1 MPEFA
6 DKARFKTISI
16 EKKAW
21 KAYFWL
27 TAFRRSVYNNG
38 VRIHGNTHKNGK
50 QEACGVFHKTGAKR
64 KVAYGQDGDKMNNL
78 DAKAMSEDEFFAA
91 YEAVKAKAVEKG
103 AINTASLTI
112 NEQADR
118 FEKAFFCEKDE
129 QALFEDALSV

>member
-1 MPEFA
+1 
-6 DKARFKTISI
+6 
-16 EKKAW
+16 
-21 KAYFWL
+21 
-27 TAFRRSVYNNG
+27 
-38 VRIHGNTHKNGK
+38 
-50 QEACGVFHKTGAKR
+50 
-64 KVAYGQDGDKMNNL
+64 MNNL